1 MSSAALLK
9 EDGLFR
15 RLIAEVTPSSLVDA
29 LFVLDDCSTYH
40 LLKSGGGGARLG
52 GSVDRL
58 DGD

>member
-29 LFVLDDCSTYH
+29 LFVLDDCNTYH
-40 LLKSGGGGARLG
+40 LLKSGGGTRLG